1 MNYTPMEFQRET
13 NNSPSLVVPDD
24 CLTIRQ
30 LFDRY
35 ARGETLN
42 IARTPEYED
51 LSEDALDRDS
61 CLDTIPLDI
70 MDIYLEKQ
78 YIDERIKRN
87 RSVPVSGE
95 PESSSSVES
104 SSESSSDGI
113 DSETSTE

>member
-13 NNSPSLVVPDD
+13 NNGPSLVVPND

-42 IARTPEYED
+42 VAHNPEYED
-51 LSEDALDRDS
+51 VEDSDLDRDS

-70 MDIYLEKQ
+70 MDVYLEKQ
-78 YIDERIKRN
+78 YVDERIKGY
-87 RSVPVSGE
+87 RSVSVSGE
-95 PESSSSVES
+95 SNSPSSVES
-104 SSESSSDGI
+104 SSGLSSDGV
-113 DSETSTE
+113 DFKTPTE